1 VDFKRIYN
9 WFNNKKSKGS
19 VRQKLLTKKFQTD
32 ASAKSS
38 KDFFEPKV
46 KKREEDAEIKIGRH
60 KIKQFKREDVVLY
73 LYGEEIEACATK
85 ACHGSRG
92 GFKWINERSAIIENR
107 FKPNTEDAFS
117 DEEIRRI
124 DNEVQRWNE
133 KELPPSIQA
142 K

>member
-19 VRQKLLTKKFQTD
+19 VHQKLLTKNSQSNPST
-32 ASAKSS
+32 KSS
-38 KDFFEPKV
+38 EDFFKPKA
-46 KKREEDAEIKIGRH
+46 KKFEDDADIKIGRH
-60 KIKQFKREDVVLY
+60 NIKQFKREDVVLH
-73 LYGEEIEACATK
+73 LYREEIEASATQ
-85 ACHGSRG
+85 ACNGSRG